1 MLTLKI
7 DNYSD
12 SVFTVKSVNVTPG
25 PQLKASDTRGVT
37 TLTNQSITQLKL
49 FTYNH
54 IGLRGVCIASMADMS
69 GAAVV

>member
-25 PQLKASDTRGVT
+25 PQFKASDTRGVT

-54 IGLRGVCIASMADMS
+54 IRGVCIASMADMS